1 MDIKSKVNSFFFL
14 QIGDTY
20 SVRVRTKPIIPPSP
34 PSYPLILIHQ
44 TDSKG
49 HKQDKQITFYALSWS
64 PVYFLFLV
72 IGAYG
77 G

>member
-20 SVRVRTKPIIPPSP
+20 SVRVRTEPITSPSP

-44 TDSKG
+44 IDSKG
-49 HKQDKQITFYALSWS
+49 RKQDNSN
-64 PVYFLFLV
+64 YFLCPLM
-72 IGAYG
+72 
-77 G
+77 